1 MNLRKLSEL
10 IELKSIFCAYVNSVC
25 ITRETLRRAYL
36 GALKSDLTLF
46 NNCLDIQIEKET
58 LEMVRKN
65 LEKLRANSHGILY
78 LFVNH
83 QEKLMNEVNRKISND
98 HNLIN
103 VMKRIMDGNIDTIY
117 LTEIDASCSRRY
129 FYIQV
134 MLEQGYF
141 RRNWTPYLYKRRHKF

>member
-10 IELKSIFCAYVNSVC
+10 IELKCIFCTYVNSVVT
-25 ITRETLRRAYL
+25 TRETLKRAYL
-36 GALKSDLTLF
+36 GALKNDLALF
-46 NNCLDIQIEKET
+46 NNCLDIQIEKEN

-83 QEKLMNEVNRKISND
+83 QEKLMNEVNRRVSND
-98 HNLIN
+98 YNLAK
-103 VMKRIMDGNIDTIY
+103 VMERIMDGNIDTIY
-117 LTEIDASCSRRY
+117 LTEIDASCSQRY

-134 MLEQGYF
+134 ILEQGYF

>member
-10 IELKSIFCAYVNSVC
+10 IELKLIFCTYVNSVC

-65 LEKLRANSHGILY
+65 LEELRANSQGILY

-83 QEKLMNEVNRKISND
+83 QEKLLNEVNRRISND

-141 RRNWTPYLYKRRHKF
+141 RRNWARPGREK

>member
-1 MNLRKLSEL
+1 MNLKKLSEL
-10 IELKSIFCAYVNSVC
+10 IELKCIFCAYVNSVC
-25 ITRETLRRAYL
+25 ITRETLKRAYL
-36 GALKSDLTLF
+36 GALKNDLALF

-65 LEKLRANSHGILY
+65 LEELRANSQGILC

-83 QEKLMNEVNRKISND
+83 QKKLMNEVNRRIDYD

-117 LTEIDASCSRRY
+117 LTEIDASCSQRY
-129 FYIQV
+129 FYIQIV
-134 MLEQGYF
+134 LEQGYF
-141 RRNWTPYLYKRRHKF
+141 RRNWTRPRREK

>member
-65 LEKLRANSHGILY
+65 LEELRANSQGILY

-83 QEKLMNEVNRKISND
+83 QEKLLNEVNRRISND

-117 LTEIDASCSRRY
+117 LTEIDASCSQRY
-129 FYIQV
+129 FYIQI

-141 RRNWTPYLYKRRHKF
+141 RRNWTQLYEREE